1 MKNEERVLRYRE
13 KGGIGIGNWIL
24 ENDDFVLQNGYQ
36 VMGIGYIEHN
46 GDWGM
51 RVGIKDWG

>member
-24 ENDDFVLQNGYQ
+24 ENDDFVLQNGY
-36 VMGIGYIEHN
+36 
-46 GDWGM
+46 
-51 RVGIKDWG
+51 